1 MCKVS
6 TGNLQGAHSL
16 GYWSNFTLQITKF
29 GYTHV

>member
-6 TGNLQGAHSL
+6 TGKLQGAHSL
-16 GYWSNFTLQITKF
+16 ACWSNCMLQITKF